1 MMRVL
6 LLLSCLLIVLVSSE
20 NKHTRQRRLVL
31 EVPTESEALLQED
44 AVFWGR
50 MLESYDESMCMSSTL
65 FVCM

>member
-44 AVFWGR
+44 AVFSR